1 MSYPVVKMVDMSI
14 SIDCGTCVRQHTDT
28 CDDCVVSFITNREP
42 DEAVVIDV
50 IEFAA
55 LQRLHEAG
63 MVPGLRHE
71 VG

>member
-1 MSYPVVKMVDMSI
+1 MSHPIVMMRGMSI

-28 CDDCVVSFITNREP
+28 CDDCVVSFITKREP

-50 IEFAA
+50 MEFAA
-55 LQRLHEAG
+55 LKRLHQAG

-71 VG
+71 VV